1 MTKAEFLHKLEEIM
15 ELKTGSLAGNERLTD
30 LDEWD
35 SLKVVEF
42 LALAD
47 EQFSLAVAPKAIA
60 ACKTIDDLRAL
71 LGENVTG

>member
-1 MTKAEFLHKLEEIM
+1 MTKAEFLNKLEEIM
-15 ELKTGSLAGNERLTD
+15 EIEAGSLKGNEALAD
-30 LDEWD
+30 LDGWD

-71 LGENVTG
+71 LGEHVAG

>member
-71 LGENVTG
+71 LGEYVTG